1 MNTSDS
7 LCSLISCWCFPL
19 TRLTQKPGGKEALLI
34 IHKGQ
39 HPGSGVEK
47 RVDLKRQMEKNQHSN
62 CLLDNDLHGL
72 QKQAIALL
80 QTSSGSIHHTM
91 LPSPGVLFLFV

>member
-47 RVDLKRQMEKNQHSN
+47 REQRELKVSKVNSEQDTEMEN
-62 CLLDNDLHGL
+62 
-72 QKQAIALL
+72 
-80 QTSSGSIHHTM
+80 SIIN
-91 LPSPGVLFLFV
+91 GDFNIRLFLHLFRGKLQRDC